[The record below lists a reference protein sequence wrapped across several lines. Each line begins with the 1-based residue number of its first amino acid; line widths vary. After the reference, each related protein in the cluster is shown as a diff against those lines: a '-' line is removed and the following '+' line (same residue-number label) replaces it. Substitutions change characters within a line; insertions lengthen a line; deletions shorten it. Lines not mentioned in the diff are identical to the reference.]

1 MDNYLLFVLSVLD
14 NGDER
19 TFVTDEVRLV
29 GDNLVVLLGETA
41 QSFKMGDVVDFA
53 LVDLAADRVL
63 SAVHC
68 QSEPPRSSRDQP
80 PSDS

>member
-29 GDNLVVLLGETA
+29 GDNLVALLGETA
-41 QSFKMGDVVDFA
+41 QSFKMDDVVDLA
-53 LVDLAADRVL
+53 LVDLAA
-63 SAVHC
+63 VHC
-68 QSEPPRSSRDQP
+68 RSEPPRSSRDQP
-80 PSDS
+80 PSDP